1 MIRVTVIQKTIN
13 QQLLQQRRQTFSG
26 LSFLNWTFFLQIKSL
41 EAFKHLKTSLQTLGQ
56 DLSINWQ
63 ILCTDAKKKKQEEN
77 RGREEK
83 RGEREKRWPTN
94 RLSLNS
100 SPVVQLLFGFWFLF
114 ELLLLLLA
122 GLTFD
127 LWILLKLLFFCAPL
141 NRLRNNRGK
150 DQSCDIL
157 HFTDVRLPSFCLLKT
172 SVSSW
177 IFFINLIFVI
187 YFWCWLK
194 LKRCSWCSGAE

>member
-1 MIRVTVIQKTIN
+1 M
-13 QQLLQQRRQTFSG
+13 QRRK
-26 LSFLNWTFFLQIKSL
+26 NRRKI
-41 EAFKHLKTSLQTLGQ
+41 EEE
-56 DLSINWQ
+56 
-63 ILCTDAKKKKQEEN
+63 KKKEQNKEA
-77 RGREEK
+77 
-83 RGEREKRWPTN
+83 GERRDDRQLCGWTN

-141 NRLRNNRGK
+141 NRLRNNSGK